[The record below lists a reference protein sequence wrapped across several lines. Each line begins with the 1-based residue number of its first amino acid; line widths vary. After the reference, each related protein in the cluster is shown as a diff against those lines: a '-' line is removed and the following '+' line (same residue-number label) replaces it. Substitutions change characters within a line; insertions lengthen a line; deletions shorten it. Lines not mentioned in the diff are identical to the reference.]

1 MPDSGGLRETG
12 TDGARAPIAPIRPR
26 EFCALER
33 QIVRTMAMR
42 KKRNLAMRPIQELKV
57 QLLDYLE
64 AADPEPEAF
73 RAAVAEAVL
82 EVSGG
87 IATGPA
93 QAVASDLLMDWN
105 MACSSPAF
113 VEWLHRTANTV
124 DLSDPI
130 PEPRSDSV

>member
-1 MPDSGGLRETG
+1 MSDGSGLRQPEAE
-12 TDGARAPIAPIRPR
+12 GAAAPTALIRPR

-33 QIVRTMAMR
+33 QIVGTMAMR
-42 KKRNLAMRPIQELKV
+42 KKRNLAMRPIQDLKV

-64 AADPEPEAF
+64 AADPEPEVF

-113 VEWLHRTANTV
+113 VEWLRRTAHTV
-124 DLSDPI
+124 DLSDLT
-130 PEPRSDSV
+130 PEP

>member
-1 MPDSGGLRETG
+1 MAESDALREPG
-12 TDGARAPIAPIRPR
+12 TDGAQSPPAPIRPR

-33 QIVRTMAMR
+33 GLIRAMAMR
-42 KKRNLAMRPIQELKV
+42 KKRNLAMRPIQQLKV

-82 EVSGG
+82 EISEGV
-87 IATGPA
+87 ATGPA

-105 MACSSPAF
+105 MALSSPEF
-113 VEWLHRTANTV
+113 VEWLRHTANTL
-124 DLSDPI
+124 DLS
-130 PEPRSDSV
+130 ESAAEL

>member
-1 MPDSGGLRETG
+1 M
-12 TDGARAPIAPIRPR
+12 ARADPIRPR

-33 QIVRTMAMR
+33 GLISAMAMR
-42 KKRNLAMRPIQELKV
+42 KKRNLAMRPIQNLKV

-64 AADPEPEAF
+64 AADPEPDAF

-87 IATGPA
+87 LATGPA

-105 MACSSPAF
+105 MALSSPAF
-113 VEWLHRTANTV
+113 VEWLRRAASTQDLGVATA
-124 DLSDPI
+124 
-130 PEPRSDSV
+130 EP

>member
-1 MPDSGGLRETG
+1 MDDSSGLPDTG
-12 TDGARAPIAPIRPR
+12 TNGAGAPTVPIRPR

-42 KKRNLAMRPIQELKV
+42 KKRNLAMRPIQDLKV

-64 AADPEPEAF
+64 AADPEPQAF

-87 IATGPA
+87 VATGPA

-113 VEWLHRTANTV
+113 VEWLRRTANAV
-124 DLSDPI
+124 DLSDRTTPKL
-130 PEPRSDSV
+130 

>member
-1 MPDSGGLRETG
+1 
-12 TDGARAPIAPIRPR
+12 
-26 EFCALER
+26 
-33 QIVRTMAMR
+33 MAMR

-105 MACSSPAF
+105 MACSSPVF
-113 VEWLHRTANTV
+113 VGWLRRTANTV
-124 DLSDPI
+124 DLGDPT